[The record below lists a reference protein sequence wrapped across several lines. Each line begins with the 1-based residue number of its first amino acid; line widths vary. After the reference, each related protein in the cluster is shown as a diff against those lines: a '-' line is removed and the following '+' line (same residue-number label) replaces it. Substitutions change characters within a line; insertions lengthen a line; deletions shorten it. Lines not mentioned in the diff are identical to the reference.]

1 MTLPADRE
9 WDFRNKHP
17 GEPRQGDI
25 PTQHAL
31 EEDIETFVRETL
43 QNANDAGIPGERPV
57 EVYFRFVR
65 LTGDELDAFKDA
77 LEWEELAGHLEG
89 AAGGDHSLRLD
100 QYLDHL
106 EETDEL
112 LMLVIKDRNTTGL
125 TGSETEDRSNYTA
138 LVRDMQVSHKDE
150 RAGGSHGVGKT
161 VLWAFSG
168 ISTVLFTSV
177 PEDTDGKEPPRL
189 VGRAVLPDH
198 RKSGSLYEGLG
209 WFGVDGTADEEL
221 ERPASAWDGEAAD
234 LSEALQIDSY
244 DPDKTGTSAA
254 VVGFSSPLGGI
265 RPDLDEVVAEFEEA
279 AVKYFWPAI
288 DYGQL
293 SVYIETPDDEEP
305 WAVSDENVP
314 EVKPFKRAF
323 NGQFD
328 PDDELAGPGDVVV
341 SEIDFDPADK
351 RDGTETEAG
360 KVDLVTRIPMPADD
374 DELANHVAMFRGAG
388 MVVDYRDMSGVVS
401 GNDFHAVLQA
411 GEARAWPD
419 DPTEADEDIE
429 EFLRTAEP
437 AAHKDWQS
445 TSKLTKQYK
454 QGRGYRSKV
463 KQLKRQKLQKALDDL
478 ISTDEDSAGEFIPSI
493 SQHLPIGKS
502 GDRDDPPPPP
512 GPDVFDWNTDVWF
525 TGDYWEFEGEI
536 EPEVDE
542 YDSWTATV
550 SLTRLGEDNSKT
562 DPLSVASIDTS
573 HPDVSGEVLDGD
585 DESDGDD
592 SDDGFIQCDDNHGR
606 ITFEGRSESI
616 GTSDPFSGLVG
627 KLRLDITGEVVEEGG
642 DE

>member
-1 MTLPADRE
+1 MTLPADRR
-9 WDFRNKHP
+9 WYFRDKHP

-31 EEDIETFVRETL
+31 EEDIETFVREVL
-43 QNANDAGIPGERPV
+43 QNANDAGIAGERPV

-65 LTGDELDAFKDA
+65 LTGDELDAFKEA
-77 LEWEELAGHLEG
+77 IRWEQLTGHLEG
-89 AAGGDHSLRLD
+89 ASGGDHSLRLE
-100 QYLDHL
+100 QFLNYL
-106 EETDEL
+106 EEEDEL
-112 LMLVIKDRNTTGL
+112 IMLIIEDRNTTGL

-168 ISTVLFTSV
+168 ISTVLFTSI
-177 PEDTDGKEPPRL
+177 PEDTNGHEPPRL
-189 VGRAVLPDH
+189 VGRTVLPDH
-198 RKSGSLYEGLG
+198 RKNGSLYEGLG
-209 WFGVDGTADEEL
+209 WFGANSTPDEEL
-221 ERPASAWDGEAAD
+221 ERPASIWDADAND
-234 LSEALQIDSY
+234 LSEALHIDSY
-244 DPDKTGTSAA
+244 DPNKTGTSAA
-254 VVGFSSPLGGI
+254 IVGFSSPLGGI

-279 AVKYFWPAI
+279 AIKYFWPAI

-293 SVYIETPDDEEP
+293 AVYVQTPDDDEP
-305 WAVSDENVP
+305 QAVSADSVR
-314 EVKPFKRAF
+314 EVQPFRQAF
-323 NGQFD
+323 NDQFD
-328 PDDELAGPGDVVV
+328 PDDELGGPGDVVV
-341 SEIDFDPADK
+341 SEIDFKPADK
-351 RDGTETEAG
+351 RDGTETKAG
-360 KVDLVTRIPMPADD
+360 KVDLVTRIPMPSDD
-374 DELANHVAMFRGAG
+374 DEFVNHVAMFRGAG

-419 DPTEADEDIE
+419 APNEADEDIE

-463 KQLKRQKLQKALDDL
+463 KQLKRQKLQEALDDL
-478 ISTDEDSAGEFIPSI
+478 ISTDDDSAGEFIPSI

-502 GDRDDPPPPP
+502 GGPDDTPPPP
-512 GPDVFDWNTDVWF
+512 GPDVFDWHTDVWF

-542 YDSWTATV
+542 YSSWTATV

-562 DPLSVASIDTS
+562 DPLSITSIS
-573 HPDVSGEVLDGD
+573 ANHPDIDDKVVDGD
-585 DESDGDD
+585 DGSE
-592 SDDGFIQCDDNHGR
+592 GFIKCDDNLGR
-606 ITFEGRSESI
+606 IEFEGRSESI

-627 KLRLDITGEVVEEGG
+627 KLRLNITGEVVEEGG

>member
-1 MTLPADRE
+1 MTLPTDRR
-9 WDFRNKHP
+9 WYFRDKHP

-31 EEDIETFVRETL
+31 EEDVETFVRETL
-43 QNANDAGIPGERPV
+43 QNANDAGISGERPV

-77 LEWEELAGHLEG
+77 LEWDELADHLEG
-89 AAGGDHSLRLD
+89 AAGGDHSLRLE
-100 QYLDHL
+100 QYLNHL

-112 LMLVIKDRNTTGL
+112 LMLVIEDRNTMGL
-125 TGSETEDRSNYTA
+125 TGAETADRSNYTA
-138 LVRDMQVSHKDE
+138 LVRDMQVSHKNE
-150 RAGGSHGVGKT
+150 GAGGSHGVGKT

-168 ISTVLFTSV
+168 ISTVLFASV
-177 PEDTDGKEPPRL
+177 PENTNSREPPRL
-189 VGRAVLPDH
+189 VGRTVLPDH
-198 RKSGSLYEGLG
+198 RKNGALYEGLG
-209 WFGVDGTADEEL
+209 WFGVDDTSDEEL
-221 ERPASAWDGEAAD
+221 EHPASAWDGDAAE

-254 VVGFSSPLGGI
+254 VVGFSSPLGDI
-265 RPDLDEVVAEFEEA
+265 QPDLDEVVTEFEKA

-293 SVYIETPDDEEP
+293 SVYIETPGDDEP
-305 WAVSDENVP
+305 WAVSAENVP
-314 EVKPFKRAF
+314 EIQPFRQAF
-323 NGQFD
+323 NRGLD
-328 PDDELAGPGDVVV
+328 PDDELESPGDVVV
-341 SEIDFDPADK
+341 KEIDFKPADK
-351 RDGTETEAG
+351 RDGTTTEAG
-360 KVDLVTRIPMPADD
+360 KVKLVTRLRMPSDKDD
-374 DELANHVAMFRGAG
+374 LMNHVAMFRGAG

-401 GNDFHAVLQA
+401 GNDFHAIFQT
-411 GEARAWPD
+411 GEARAWTD
-419 DPTEADEDIE
+419 DPTEADKDIE

-463 KQLKRQKLQKALDDL
+463 KQLKRQKLQQALDDL
-478 ISTDEDSAGEFIPSI
+478 ISTEDDRAGEFIPSI

-502 GDRDDPPPPP
+502 GSPDEPP
-512 GPDVFDWNTDVWF
+512 GPPTPDVFDWDTDIWF
-525 TGDYWEFEGEI
+525 TGDYWKFKGEI
-536 EPEVDE
+536 EPEVDD

-550 SLTRLGEDNSKT
+550 SLARLGEDNSKT
-562 DPLSVASIDTS
+562 DPLSVASVDID
-573 HPDVSGEVLDGD
+573 HPDVSHEVM
-585 DESDGDD
+585 D
-592 SDDGFIQCDDNHGR
+592 SDDGADGIVRCDDNHGR
-606 ITFEGRSESI
+606 ISFEGRSESI

-627 KLRLDITGEVVEEGG
+627 KLRLKISGEVVESGG